1 MRFSKHHH
9 PGGFIIVESLV
20 AFAILG
26 TVTVLVLANM
36 HRMDENLAR
45 VRCEA
50 HLGMI
55 VNQYSELFRA
65 VPWDALDDAANSP
78 TSSGYILFGGGTQ
91 GGLEIPYRV
100 SVEIVHAGAPLNPN
114 SQTAQVVV
122 DVFWSPP
129 DVSQEQGLMPG
140 PGDEVEFRRV
150 VINRTRF

>member
-1 MRFSKHHH
+1 MRFSKRHRS
-9 PGGFIIVESLV
+9 GGFIIVESLV

-78 TSSGYILFGGGTQ
+78 ASSGYILFGGGTQ

-100 SVEIVHAGAPLNPN
+100 AVEITHSGVAFAPSN
-114 SQTAQVVV
+114 QTVQVVV

-140 PGDEVEFRRV
+140 PGEEVEFRRV
-150 VINRTRF
+150 VINRNRF